1 MRRSRSSAFSDSD
14 SDDSSSGRRSN
25 VVPPALLHRDALH
38 PELIGSSSSRSALR
52 SPSPPSTP
60 FRGRPVLLLSGGT
73 AGASVGCTGRGVAS
87 ATLGSGTSA
96 SGSDPSGAGCSLLS
110 TACLA
115 SSGAASVPPRVA
127 VTIGGVA
134 LLGDEPPPRRI
145 ITLVGMGAGGHRSP
159 VPPSTPLAPPSL
171 SPEAGRSPQSLP
183 VEGQV
188 SVSATGACD
197 RSALVAAYFV
207 PAKSRLGTSLRV
219 RCPPQRDQSV
229 SRAAPLQ
236 GANLHALELSSALS
250 HRASHVAERL
260 PHSATARIL
269 DRRSKGSSS
278 QVGALSRS
286 RLVTSAIAESGGKD
300 GSSLLPKLTT
310 LANFADFAAAGGFPD
325 AEGVSHSPI
334 DIFSVQ
340 IGDAIV
346 AEYLRWERARGY
358 VEGWS
363 GLAPQALTNL
373 RFARDHLGLDAPDL
387 TSDLVLSAAQLSV
400 DHAAGESVA
409 QPKGSGSLPL
419 RLIAGQ
425 EQLANARGG
434 RGPEGISSPAFIYV
448 CLRIIAFIFGLR
460 GKEMRSAR
468 LESGEDD
475 IRYIFLSFL
484 PKGDTKKHRV
494 RAWRWAF
501 GVMGEFLWWPSVRSI
516 LLPLNTLEPNFQQP
530 DKPGCAGNVLTAL
543 RLTSSGLAP
552 KGSDAWHRVA
562 SFPQFGLPLAVLT
575 KLGITK
581 HSAHG
586 TLADVIGVF
595 GSELGFDVVLDAL
608 AAGHWIASSG
618 STGAGG
624 GGRSSDAAAR
634 RAGADARAATAA
646 AAAMPNRYRN
656 GEHRG
661 TPRVEGPRVVWSVL
675 ALSFYSIAESGTAL
689 EDIDPSLGW
698 SSPRA
703 WALDHRGFDY
713 PSEPPFS
720 SPPFS
725 SGALPEP
732 SAGDGSCA

>member
-14 SDDSSSGRRSN
+14 SDDSSSGRRSS
-25 VVPPALLHRDALH
+25 VVPPALLHREVWH
-38 PELIGSSSSRSALR
+38 PELIGSSSSRPDLR
-52 SPSPPSTP
+52 SPSPPFTP
-60 FRGRPVLLLSGGT
+60 FQGRPVPLLSGGT
-73 AGASVGCTGRGVAS
+73 AGASVGCTGRGMAS
-87 ATLGSGTSA
+87 AELGSSASA
-96 SGSDPSGAGCSLLS
+96 SGSGLPGAGHSLLSAARLTPSGAVSL
-110 TACLA
+110 
-115 SSGAASVPPRVA
+115 PPHVA

-134 LLGDEPPPRRI
+134 LLGGEPPPRRI
-145 ITLVGMGAGGHRSP
+145 VTVIGMGADGHRSP
-159 VPPSTPLAPPSL
+159 CPPSTPLAAPPP
-171 SPEAGRSPQSLP
+171 SPEADPSPQSLP
-183 VEGQV
+183 RAGRA
-188 SVSATGACD
+188 SVSATGACN
-197 RSALVAAYFV
+197 RAALVAEFFV

-229 SRAAPLQ
+229 RRAAPSL
-236 GANLHALELSSALS
+236 GADSHALELSSALA

-260 PHSATARIL
+260 PPSATARIL

-278 QVGALSRS
+278 QVSAPSRV
-286 RLVTSAIAESGGKD
+286 RLVTAAIAESGGKD

-340 IGDAIV
+340 IGDALV

-358 VEGWS
+358 VDDS
-363 GLAPQALTNL
+363 TGLAPQALTNL

-387 TSDLVLSAAQLSV
+387 TSDLVVSAAQPSV

-434 RGPEGISSPAFIYV
+434 RGPEGLSSPAFISV

-468 LESGEDD
+468 IEPDEDD
-475 IRYIFLSFL
+475 IRYISLSFL
-484 PKGDTKKHRV
+484 PKGDTKKYRI

-516 LLPLNTLEPNFQQP
+516 LLKLNTLEPNFQQP
-530 DKPGCAGNVLTAL
+530 DRPGCAGNVLTAL

-552 KGSDAWHRVA
+552 KSSDAWLRVA
-562 SFPQFGLPLAVLT
+562 SLPHFGLSRALLT
-575 KLGITK
+575 ELGITK

-586 TLADVIGVF
+586 TLSDVIGVF
-595 GSELGFDVVLDAL
+595 GGELGFDVVLDAL

-634 RAGADARAATAA
+634 RAGTDARAATAV

-675 ALSFYSIAESGTAL
+675 ALSFYSISESGAAL

-698 SSPRA
+698 SAPRA
-703 WALDHRGFDY
+703 WALAHRGFDY

-725 SGALPEP
+725 SGAPSEP
-732 SAGDGSCA
+732 SARDGS